1 MKYKYEV
8 GGRVKISGKWW
19 EVVALEDARLFKV
32 SINFGGLIGWVPEAI
47 IEAYEPPKPE
57 SKPFEWV
64 PKHYDFR
71 QACNGMTHHESV
83 NAWLTEKYG
92 DPTERVYNGE
102 DASGFGLE
110 LGSVVLCWSRSLGR
124 WEDCF
129 FGGLSKGDL
138 WRKQPPLLTI
148 NKGE

>member
-8 GGRVKISGKWW
+8 GGRVKIGGKWYK
-19 EVVALEDARLFKV
+19 VAHVGEDYLGFADLGTILTMAV
-32 SINFGGLIGWVPEAI
+32 DQINLG
-47 IEAYEPPKPE
+47 YEPPKQK

-110 LGSVVLCWSRSLGR
+110 LGSVVLCWSRILGR